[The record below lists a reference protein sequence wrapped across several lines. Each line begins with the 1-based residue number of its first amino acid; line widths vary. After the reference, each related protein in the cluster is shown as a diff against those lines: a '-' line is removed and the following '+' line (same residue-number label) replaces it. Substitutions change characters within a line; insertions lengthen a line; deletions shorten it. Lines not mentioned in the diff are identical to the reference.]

1 MTVDLPPSPLPSGTL
16 SAARLQMILGRLASH
31 YYDSPAV
38 QDVIVTRVFR
48 DL

>member
-1 MTVDLPPSPLPSGTL
+1 MTVDLPSLPP
-16 SAARLQMILGRLASH
+16 ARLQLILGRLASH

-38 QDVIVTRVFR
+38 QDVIVTRVAR